1 MSLSKKNGKAI
12 QEFYDQIEDGE
23 RIELS
28 FIHPAGMAKNLLAW
42 VENQTRMPKQHA
54 AAFDFLKK
62 VKENPGKI
70 RCSCCNVRF
79 EELSPTAFVTAG
91 VADEKKA
98 EATPRMIVVG
108 ICIDCY
114 RNRPDWE
121 AEAEAKFDRLF
132 SNTEDAPPMPTVSGV
147 GHA

>member
-28 FIHPAGMAKNLLAW
+28 FIHPAGMAKSLLAW

-62 VKENPGKI
+62 VEENPGKI
-70 RCSCCNVRF
+70 RCSCCNVFF
-79 EELSPTAFVTAG
+79 EEISPAAFVTASI
-91 VADEKKA
+91 ADEKKA
-98 EATPRMIVVG
+98 EAAPGMIVAG
-108 ICIDCY
+108 ICFDCY
-114 RNRPDWE
+114 SNRPDWE
-121 AEAEAKFDRLF
+121 AEAEAHFDRLF
-132 SNTEDAPPMPTVSGV
+132 GDTEDAPPMPTVSGV